1 MRQKKKKTLFNSV
14 SVDVFG
20 FLRVNDKVQFIV
32 LLKKAFVAWK
42 SRTGNFC
49 MQRQKRNQV
58 SFFILTAKE
67 GILRMK
73 KIMSILLALGMAASV
88 AFSAVGCGVTPP
100 PAVSSSEAEES
111 SEAPEEESS
120 QEPESSEESSEPEE
134 SSEEPEES
142 SEPESSQEESS
153 STTITGKF
161 NSIEEYVNSDLLQ
174 NQLKGML
181 DSYKDAGIDIKLVGE
196 GNKLIY
202 LCTLSDEYASID
214 GMAETLE
221 EGLDDQASTYE
232 SIASTLKLAVNV
244 EDPVVEV
251 RYQTESGKVLCSR
264 EYSAK

>member
-1 MRQKKKKTLFNSV
+1 
-14 SVDVFG
+14 
-20 FLRVNDKVQFIV
+20 
-32 LLKKAFVAWK
+32 
-42 SRTGNFC
+42 
-49 MQRQKRNQV
+49 
-58 SFFILTAKE
+58 
-67 GILRMK
+67 MK
-73 KIMSILLALGMAASV
+73 KIMSILLALGMAVSV

-120 QEPESSEESSEPEE
+120 QEPESSEEESSEPEE

-142 SEPESSQEESS
+142 FEPESSEEESS

-174 NQLKGML
+174 NQLGSML
-181 DSYKDAGIDIKLVGE
+181 DSYKDLGIDIKLVGE

-232 SIASTLKLAVNV
+232 SIASSLKLAVNV

>member
-1 MRQKKKKTLFNSV
+1 
-14 SVDVFG
+14 
-20 FLRVNDKVQFIV
+20 
-32 LLKKAFVAWK
+32 
-42 SRTGNFC
+42 
-49 MQRQKRNQV
+49 
-58 SFFILTAKE
+58 
-67 GILRMK
+67 MK
-73 KIMSILLALGMAASV
+73 KIMSILLALGMAVSV

-111 SEAPEEESS
+111 SE
-120 QEPESSEESSEPEE
+120 
-134 SSEEPEES
+134 EPEES
-142 SEPESSQEESS
+142 SEPESSEEESS

-174 NQLKGML
+174 NQLGSML
-181 DSYKDAGIDIKLVGE
+181 DSYKDLGIDIKLVGE

-232 SIASTLKLAVNV
+232 SIASSLKLAVNV

>member
-1 MRQKKKKTLFNSV
+1 MEKQNGK
-14 SVDVFG
+14 
-20 FLRVNDKVQFIV
+20 FLYV
-32 LLKKAFVAWK
+32 
-42 SRTGNFC
+42 
-49 MQRQKRNQV
+49 
-58 SFFILTAKE
+58 TAKTKLGFVFYIDSKGRNTTYE
-67 GILRMK
+67 KNHVNPFGVGNGCIGGFFRSGLR
-73 KIMSILLALGMAASV
+73 
-88 AFSAVGCGVTPP
+88 CNP

-120 QEPESSEESSEPEE
+120 QEPESSEEESSMPEE

-142 SEPESSQEESS
+142 SEPESSEEESS

-174 NQLKGML
+174 NQLGSML

-232 SIASTLKLAVNV
+232 SIASSLKLAVNV

>member
-1 MRQKKKKTLFNSV
+1 MEKQNGK
-14 SVDVFG
+14 
-20 FLRVNDKVQFIV
+20 FLY
-32 LLKKAFVAWK
+32 A
-42 SRTGNFC
+42 
-49 MQRQKRNQV
+49 
-58 SFFILTAKE
+58 TAKTKPGFVFYIDSKGRNTAYE
-67 GILRMK
+67 KNHVNPFGVGNGCIGGFFRSGLR
-73 KIMSILLALGMAASV
+73 
-88 AFSAVGCGVTPP
+88 CHT
-100 PAVSSSEAEES
+100 AVSSSEAEES

-120 QEPESSEESSEPEE
+120 QEPESSEEESSEPEE
-134 SSEEPEES
+134 FSEEPEES

>member
-1 MRQKKKKTLFNSV
+1 M
-14 SVDVFG
+14 DVFG
-20 FLRVNDKVQFIV
+20 FLRVNDKVQFTV
-32 LLKKAFVAWK
+32 LVKKAFVAWK

-49 MQRQKRNQV
+49 MQRQKRNLV

-120 QEPESSEESSEPEE
+120 QEPESSEEESSEPEE

-142 SEPESSQEESS
+142 SEPESSEEESS

-174 NQLKGML
+174 NQLGSML
-181 DSYKDAGIDIKLVGE
+181 DSYKDLGIDIKLVGE

-232 SIASTLKLAVNV
+232 SIASSLKLAVNV

>member
-111 SEAPEEESS
+111 SEAPE
-120 QEPESSEESSEPEE
+120 EESSEPEE

>member
-1 MRQKKKKTLFNSV
+1 
-14 SVDVFG
+14 
-20 FLRVNDKVQFIV
+20 
-32 LLKKAFVAWK
+32 
-42 SRTGNFC
+42 
-49 MQRQKRNQV
+49 
-58 SFFILTAKE
+58 
-67 GILRMK
+67 MK
-73 KIMSILLALGMAASV
+73 KIMSILLALGMAVSV

-120 QEPESSEESSEPEE
+120 QEPESSEEESPEE

-142 SEPESSQEESS
+142 SEPESSEEESS

-174 NQLKGML
+174 NQLGSML
-181 DSYKDAGIDIKLVGE
+181 DSYKDLGIDIKLVGE

-232 SIASTLKLAVNV
+232 SIASSLKLAVNV